1 MGFTNMQV
9 VILAGGLGTRLRPR
23 TLTVPKPMVPV
34 LDKPYLYYQL
44 DYLKRQG
51 IREAL
56 LLIGYLGEQIRD
68 YFGGG
73 GSLGM
78 ALDYSVEKGL
88 LGTGGALK
96 LVGDKIHDDFFVI
109 YGDSFIPIK
118 YADFESAFRKAGTEG
133 MISVYGDPEGVTTVQ
148 GNVALSPDGKVTRY
162 DKKIH
167 DPELMYVEAGVLA
180 FRRDV
185 LRRIPAGQI
194 VSLENDTYPELIRE
208 RQLSG
213 YVTAQRFFDIG
224 TESRIRDMEAWLRH
238 DYLKNA
244 VSR

>member
-1 MGFTNMQV
+1 MQI

-23 TLTVPKPMVPV
+23 TLTVPKPMIPV
-34 LDKPYLYYQL
+34 LGKPYLYYQL

-51 IREAL
+51 IGEAL
-56 LLIGYLGEQIRD
+56 LLIGYLGEKIRD
-68 YFGGG
+68 YFGDG
-73 GSLGM
+73 GSFGM
-78 ALDYSVEKGL
+78 ALDYSVEKEL

-96 LVGDKIHDDFFVI
+96 LAEGKIHDDFFVI
-109 YGDSFIPIK
+109 YGDSFLPID
-118 YADFESAFRKAGTEG
+118 YADFESAFRRAGAEG
-133 MISVYGDPEGVTTVQ
+133 MISVYKDPKGVTTVK

-162 DKKIH
+162 DKKISAQ
-167 DPELMYVEAGVLA
+167 ELMYVEAGVLA
-180 FRRDV
+180 FRRSV
-185 LRRIPAGQI
+185 LERISPGEI
-194 VSLENDTYPELIRE
+194 VSLENDIYPELIGE